1 MSYKETTLEEFTVVG
16 ISVRTINKDGKGIKD
31 IGELFHKFFS
41 ENIIA
46 TIPNKISSEF
56 YCIYTDYE
64 SNFMGEY
71 TTILGCKV
79 SSAENLPEGFVVKHV
94 PACKYHEYTAQ
105 GKIHEVVGQ
114 IWAQIWQ
121 APDTDRAYI
130 ADFDVY
136 GAEAQNPEDAL
147 VTTFVSVKE

>member
-1 MSYKETTLEEFTVVG
+1 MDYKETTLEAFTVVG

-31 IGELFHKFFS
+31 IGELFHRFFA

-46 TIPNKISSEF
+46 TIPNKISDEF

-64 SNFMGEY
+64 SDFMGEY

-79 SSAENLPEGFVVKHV
+79 SGTENLPEGLVVKQV
-94 PACKYHEYTAQ
+94 PACKYRKYSAQ
-105 GKIHEVVGQ
+105 GKIHEAVGQ
-114 IWAQIWQ
+114 IWTHIWQ
-121 APDTDRAYI
+121 SPDTDRAYI

-136 GAEAQNPEDAL
+136 GAEAQNPENAKIYTYL
-147 VTTFVSVKE
+147 SVK